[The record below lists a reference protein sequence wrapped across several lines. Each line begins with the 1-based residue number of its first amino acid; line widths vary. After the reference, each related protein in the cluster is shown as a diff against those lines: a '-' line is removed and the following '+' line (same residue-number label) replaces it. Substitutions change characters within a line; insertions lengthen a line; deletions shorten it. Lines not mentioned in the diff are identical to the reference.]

1 MKDLCGR
8 EINYM
13 RISIT
18 DRCNLRCQYCMPDGI
33 ELCPMKDILTYEEI
47 VSVCQEAVSLG
58 IHKFKITGGEPL
70 VRRGCADLIRMIY
83 EIPGTEEVTLTTN
96 GVLLEKYLPELWNA
110 GLRSV
115 NISLDTLDQKVYT
128 EITGFPMLDQ
138 VLQSL
143 NAAMKM
149 GMHVKT
155 NTILQRG
162 RNESSWKELLILA
175 KDIPVDVRFLELMP
189 IGEGKEGETISN
201 TTLFQKIKEIYPD
214 IKPDERKHG
223 NGPAIYYKIPGFE
236 GSIGFISA
244 IHGVFCDSCNR
255 LRMTSTGEL
264 KPCLCYD
271 ETISVRDVARC
282 GDSEK
287 IRENIKHAIQ
297 IKPKKHCFS
306 EIEKV
311 SEKKKMAQ
319 VAVDKSKFNLVI
331 SPEAKIDRQT
341 GSGELMIKNPS
352 ENGYP
357 INVEIREKKN
367 NQLVYTSG
375 AIQPGYEIKNV
386 TLEQALEKGEY
397 PSVALFS
404 LYDPD
409 TNEKKGQV
417 AAGVTLTV
425 E

>member
-33 ELCPMKDILTYEEI
+33 ELCPMKDLLTYEEI

-110 GLRSV
+110 GLRGV

-128 EITGFPMLDQ
+128 EITGFSMLDQ

-143 NAAMKM
+143 KAAMKI

-175 KDIPVDVRFLELMP
+175 KDIPVDVRFL
-189 IGEGKEGETISN
+189 
-201 TTLFQKIKEIYPD
+201 
-214 IKPDERKHG
+214 
-223 NGPAIYYKIPGFE
+223 
-236 GSIGFISA
+236 
-244 IHGVFCDSCNR
+244 
-255 LRMTSTGEL
+255 
-264 KPCLCYD
+264 
-271 ETISVRDVARC
+271 
-282 GDSEK
+282 
-287 IRENIKHAIQ
+287 
-297 IKPKKHCFS
+297 
-306 EIEKV
+306 
-311 SEKKKMAQ
+311 
-319 VAVDKSKFNLVI
+319 
-331 SPEAKIDRQT
+331 
-341 GSGELMIKNPS
+341 
-352 ENGYP
+352 
-357 INVEIREKKN
+357 
-367 NQLVYTSG
+367 
-375 AIQPGYEIKNV
+375 
-386 TLEQALEKGEY
+386 
-397 PSVALFS
+397 
-404 LYDPD
+404 
-409 TNEKKGQV
+409 
-417 AAGVTLTV
+417 
-425 E
+425 

>member
-33 ELCPMKDILTYEEI
+33 ELCPMKDLLTYEEI

-58 IHKFKITGGEPL
+58 IYKFKITGGEPL

-96 GVLLEKYLPELWNA
+96 GVLLEKYLPELWSA

-115 NISLDTLDQKVYT
+115 NISLDTLDQKVYI

-143 NAAMKM
+143 KAAMKI

-319 VAVDKSKFNLVI
+319 I
-331 SPEAKIDRQT
+331 
-341 GSGELMIKNPS
+341 GG
-352 ENGYP
+352 
-357 INVEIREKKN
+357 
-367 NQLVYTSG
+367 
-375 AIQPGYEIKNV
+375 
-386 TLEQALEKGEY
+386 
-397 PSVALFS
+397 
-404 LYDPD
+404 
-409 TNEKKGQV
+409 
-417 AAGVTLTV
+417 
-425 E
+425 